1 MSDLDKCIDVLV
13 KSGRVSEAAI
23 FSKTYCPSRITEL
36 TKVWKEELVKK
47 HFVITAEKIA
57 DPMEY
62 LEDDSFSDLAV
73 LLKVNYNELCAIS

>member
-1 MSDLDKCIDVLV
+1 LSDLDKCIDVLV

-36 TKVWKEELVKK
+36 TKLWKEELVKK

-62 LEDDSFSDLAV
+62 LEDDSFSDLAI
-73 LLKVNYNELCAIS
+73 LLKVSTAALANI